1 MLNIKTWTTG
11 RRWLLLLLGAIFAC
25 LLVLSY
31 LTRGGD
37 ASLEY
42 NAPATTPTSNSEL
55 VDQTPLNTARRLASL
70 AATAQEHQ
78 YADQALRIADHE
90 VDQAFATALRQATA
104 ETSTLSPAAEKLSQR
119 IAALEGRIKGE
130 QQTVD
135 RLQKALDTVAD
146 KESAQE
152 DLDEA
157 NAQLA
162 LDTNELEDL
171 HEDFARAGGGRSTK
185 LQEALAA
192 HQEIEKNAGPVAS
205 VTEALE
211 TPESL
216 KTLPGKISAYRSL
229 SDRMKELEAAHQD
242 ALQRIAK
249 LNRKHE
255 ELDAATENA
264 MKALPGGAAVVAQGP
279 AAQATSS
286 NIPNSDAR
294 KATIASMRKISDQRK
309 TLVEYDKRIRD
320 EQQLADIY
328 KNWGDLARKQ
338 KLTILHRI
346 IRVFGFII
354 VLVILAVI
362 FDALLARF
370 FNKFERDS
378 RKLHHLQ
385 LVTSLVLQILVLGM
399 VLLVIFGPPKQL
411 ATAIGLVTAGLT
423 VVLKDFIVAL
433 CGWFVLI
440 GRNGVRVGDWVE
452 INGVTGEIVKVGL
465 FRTVLMETGNWT
477 AAGHPT
483 GRRVTFFNSFAI
495 EGQYFNFSTAGQWL
509 WDEVK
514 VNVPPGDNLQ
524 EDSERIV
531 AIVNEEIGDASQ
543 QAEKEW
549 KRAAG
554 SYSLK
559 NFSAAPNVSVKPAS
573 GSIEVTVRYV
583 ARASERLTIRSR
595 IYQKII
601 TVLQSKT
608 ATQ

>member
-11 RRWLLLLLGAIFAC
+11 RRWLLLLLGAIFAI
-25 LLVLSY
+25 LIFLGH
-31 LTRGGD
+31 LTQGGD

-42 NAPATTPTSNSEL
+42 NAPAAMPSTDGL
-55 VDQTPLNTARRLASL
+55 VIPLNTARRLASL

-78 YADQALRIADHE
+78 YSDQALHLADHE
-90 VDQAFATALRQATA
+90 VDQAFATALRQASA
-104 ETSTLSPAAEKLSQR
+104 ETPALSPAAEKLSQR
-119 IAALEGRIKGE
+119 MATLEARIKGE

-135 RLQKALDTVAD
+135 RLQKALDSAVD
-146 KESAQE
+146 KDSAQE

-157 NAQLA
+157 NAQMA

-185 LQEALAA
+185 LQEALEAR
-192 HQEIEKNAGPVAS
+192 QEIQKTAGPIAS
-205 VTEALE
+205 VTAALE
-211 TPESL
+211 TPEAL
-216 KTLPGKISAYRSL
+216 KTLPGKISTYFSL
-229 SDRMKELEAAHQD
+229 SDRIKELAAARQEALKGVADLNKEHE
-242 ALQRIAK
+242 ALEA
-249 LNRKHE
+249 N
-255 ELDAATENA
+255 TEKA
-264 MKALPGGAAVVAQGP
+264 MQTLQGGAATVVQGAS
-279 AAQATSS
+279 AAG
-286 NIPNSDAR
+286 PNTDAR
-294 KATIASMRKISDQRK
+294 KAAISSMRKISDQRK

-328 KNWGDLARKQ
+328 KGWGELARSQ
-338 KLTILHRI
+338 RLTILHRI
-346 IRVFGFII
+346 IRVFGFIV
-354 VLVILAVI
+354 VLVTLAVVL
-362 FDALLARF
+362 DALLARF
-370 FNKFERDS
+370 FNKLGTDS
-378 RKLHHLQ
+378 RKLHHLR
-385 LVTSLVLQILVLGM
+385 LVTSLVLQVLVLGL
-399 VLLVIFGPPKQL
+399 VLLMIFGPPKQL

-423 VVLKDFIVAL
+423 VVLKDFIVAI

-452 INGVTGEIVKVGL
+452 INGVTGEIIKVGL

-495 EGQYFNFSTAGQWL
+495 EGQYFNFSTVGQWL

-514 VNVPPGDNLQ
+514 VNVSSADNLQ

-559 NFSAAPNVSVKPAS
+559 NFSAAPNVSVKPVS
-573 GSIEVTVRYV
+573 GSIELTIRYV
-583 ARASERLTIRSR
+583 ARASERLAIRSH

-601 TVLQSKT
+601 SVLQAKA
-608 ATQ
+608 ATQQA